1 MNRTHHAFLRS
12 LTFLHVS
19 HHLNMDGPMALAPT
33 EKDFILAHSRAMDN
47 FLFKLV
53 LKSLK
58 KNIFQQD
65 TIIRLYENSN
75 IIDN

>member
-1 MNRTHHAFLRS
+1 MNRSHHAFLRS

-47 FLFKLV
+47 FLFKLAGI
-53 LKSLK
+53 K
-58 KNIFQQD
+58 KFEKEHFSTGYNNQ
-65 TIIRLYENSN
+65 II
-75 IIDN
+75 